1 MSEMA
6 IDQGQSE
13 VRLSRED
20 LHALIWS
27 EPMIRLA
34 ERFRITNFALSKI
47 CRDHAV
53 PVPPVGYWQKLAY
66 NKAPPKIP
74 LPPAPDGI
82 SETIVISASAPKP
95 KPKPKAKPP
104 KATAGP
110 PPPSTV
116 DEPGVEPIEAV
127 GASTDP
133 AVAEVAL
140 PLPDKVARLHP
151 LVSATKEGLMRSLIG
166 PGTTGFAYAYGVD
179 ALNVRGLGPASV
191 DRACRIL
198 HVVIK
203 ELERRGHKVIVE
215 KGESY
220 VQIGAEKVKFRMEE
234 KKETTP
240 HKPTAEEIARQKR
253 DSWFKPPKTDSWPT
267 GNLIIRVEEYVQAP
281 RKSWSDGKRTSLD
294 TMLIEVVDGIEAVG
308 EALRIQTEERERERR
323 EWAEQER
330 RRWIMA
336 QWQREEDKRFEALV
350 QASEAWDLGRK
361 LDAYAN
367 AVEANAQAHGHAD
380 HPDIRRWID
389 WARRRAAELDPTRKG
404 LPIRKVEWDE
414 PPKFD

>member
-1 MSEMA
+1 M
-6 IDQGQSE
+6 IPDPKPGE

-20 LHALIWS
+20 LHALVWS

-34 ERFRITNFALSKI
+34 ERFSISNFALSKV

-53 PVPPVGYWQKLAY
+53 PVPPQGYWQKLAY

-82 SETIVISASAPKP
+82 SETISILASAPKP
-95 KPKPKAKPP
+95 KPTPKTKPP
-104 KATAGP
+104 KVDAAP
-110 PPPSTV
+110 SPASTV
-116 DEPGVEPIEAV
+116 DEPAAESVEAIEATSD
-127 GASTDP
+127 AAT
-133 AVAEVAL
+133 AEVAL

-151 LVSATKEGLMRSLIG
+151 LVSATKEALLRSLKG
-166 PGTTGFAYAYGVD
+166 PGVTGFAYAYGAD
-179 ALNVRGLGPASV
+179 ALTVRGLGAASI

-203 ELERRGHKVIVE
+203 ELERRGRKVFVE
-215 KGESY
+215 KGESF
-220 VQIGAEKVKFRMEE
+220 VQVGAEKVKFRMEE
-234 KKETTP
+234 RKETTP
-240 HKPTAEEIARQKR
+240 HKPTTEEVARQKR

-267 GNLIIRVEEYVQAP
+267 GNLIIRVEEYVSAP

-294 TMLIEVVDGIEAVG
+294 TMLAEVVEGIEAVG
-308 EALRIQTEERERERR
+308 EALRLQTEERERQRR

-330 RRWIMA
+330 RRWITA

-350 QASEAWDLGRK
+350 QASEAWDLGRSI
-361 LDAYAN
+361 DNYAD
-367 AVEANAQAHGHAD
+367 AVEANAVAHGHAD
-380 HPDIRRWID
+380 NPDVRRWIE

-404 LPIRKVEWDE
+404 LPIRKPEWDE

>member
-1 MSEMA
+1 MSDMPF
-6 IDQGQSE
+6 DRKPGK
-13 VRLSRED
+13 VRLSREE
-20 LHALIWS
+20 LHALVWS

-34 ERFRITNFALSKI
+34 DRFGISNFALSKI

-53 PVPPVGYWQKLAY
+53 PVPPMGYWQMLAY

-95 KPKPKAKPP
+95 KPTPKPKPP
-104 KATAGP
+104 KAAAP
-110 PPPSTV
+110 PQPEAAV
-116 DEPGVEPIEAV
+116 DQPAAEPMEAV
-127 GASTDP
+127 KAPTDQ
-133 AVAEVAL
+133 AATEVAL

-151 LVSATKEGLMRSLIG
+151 LVSATKEALLRSLKG
-166 PGTTGFAYAYGVD
+166 PGTTGLASAYGVD
-179 ALNVRGLGPASV
+179 ALTVRGLGPASV

-203 ELERRGHKVIVE
+203 ELERRGRKVFVE
-215 KGESY
+215 KGESF
-220 VQIGAEKVKFRMEE
+220 VQVGNEKVKFRVEE
-234 KKETTP
+234 KKDTTP

-267 GNLIIRVEEYVQAP
+267 GNLIIRVEEYVSAP
-281 RKSWSDGKRTSLD
+281 RKSWSDGKRASLD
-294 TMLIEVVDGIEAVG
+294 TMLIEVVKGIEAVG
-308 EALRIQTEERERERR
+308 EALRLQTEERERQRR

-330 RRWIMA
+330 RRWITA
-336 QWQREEDKRFEALV
+336 QWQREEDKRFETLV

-361 LDAYAN
+361 LDAYAD
-367 AVEANAQAHGHAD
+367 AVEANAVAHGHAD
-380 HPDIRRWID
+380 HPDVRRWIQ

-404 LPIRKVEWDE
+404 LPIRKAEWDE